1 MKEFIEYIAKHL
13 VDSPD
18 GVEVDEKVPEE
29 NKVVLSLK
37 VQSDDVGKVIG
48 KQGKT
53 AQAMRTLLTAIAAK
67 DGKRA
72 ILEILDQG
80 IGWFSLLE
88 DFYLVAKIT
97 SISGNGYLKLNL
109 ITDFPEKLFQTETL
123 YIDFFGKKKKFEVE
137 NLIRQKK
144 AYLIKFFGFETER
157 ELQVL
162 LGREIFITEKELA
175 ELPEGSYFIHELID
189 SEVFR
194 SGEKI
199 GRVKDVLNLPANDVY
214 LIVDENGNEILIPA
228 VPDFIISFDA
238 EKKIMIIKDDAG
250 IYDDED

>member
-72 ILEILDQG
+72 ILEILD
-80 IGWFSLLE
+80 
-88 DFYLVAKIT
+88 
-97 SISGNGYLKLNL
+97 
-109 ITDFPEKLFQTETL
+109 
-123 YIDFFGKKKKFEVE
+123 
-137 NLIRQKK
+137 
-144 AYLIKFFGFETER
+144 
-157 ELQVL
+157 
-162 LGREIFITEKELA
+162 
-175 ELPEGSYFIHELID
+175 
-189 SEVFR
+189 
-194 SGEKI
+194 
-199 GRVKDVLNLPANDVY
+199 
-214 LIVDENGNEILIPA
+214 
-228 VPDFIISFDA
+228 
-238 EKKIMIIKDDAG
+238 
-250 IYDDED
+250 